1 MNSIDHQAE
10 RKLQLLYLLN
20 AALLIAHEIDSAYWK
35 EWDLFGIPGGIQF
48 FLLLNFLLALLVLF
62 GFALLLQGKKS
73 GLVCS
78 CCLSSA
84 GVMAFL
90 VHGYF
95 MLTGHPEF
103 MLPVSESILVATFI
117 VSVTQ
122 GFVTLRRFT

>member
-1 MNSIDHQAE
+1 
-10 RKLQLLYLLN
+10 
-20 AALLIAHEIDSAYWK
+20 
-35 EWDLFGIPGGIQF
+35 
-48 FLLLNFLLALLVLF
+48 
-62 GFALLLQGKKS
+62 
-73 GLVCS
+73 
-78 CCLSSA
+78 
-84 GVMAFL
+84 MAFL